1 MRGLWKDII
10 LTKYIKQGSFLDWIR
25 EQHRKWAGVST
36 IWSHMMQVWHLLQ
49 DWLVWVSGDGRLI
62 RIGEDLMI
70 GETRF
75 HKLLENLIK
84 VVHMRGIYV
93 LTQVSILSETSSVFQ
108 QCKNVD
114 FLNLKGEMGIEWT
127 QYLQGLRHLGIQYLS
142 QSDDHL
148 IWSWNEE

>member
-1 MRGLWKDII
+1 
-10 LTKYIKQGSFLDWIR
+10 
-25 EQHRKWAGVST
+25 
-36 IWSHMMQVWHLLQ
+36 
-49 DWLVWVSGDGRLI
+49 
-62 RIGEDLMI
+62 MI

-148 IWSWNEE
+148 IWSWNEEQGTVTAEDSYNALVLSDVMPSSKWWHTRLWKCYIPQKI